1 MAIVPER
8 RLRVIVPTA
17 PKSRVTQSFVPS
29 GRFTLLTETV
39 RVLKPPQPLN
49 FVMSAV
55 ADPLGVRVLE
65 VGPLRASF
73 FTPPGSAAAGDRGG
87 RVGVGGGGRATVSE
101 NVPVAV
107 EPSASVT
114 VTLKVDVPSVVGDP
128 KTSPEGLS
136 ARPAG
141 TAPDHVYGEWPP
153 LARKLVEKKL
163 LTNTLLP
170 APMSHTPLAHVMNCV
185 LMASGGAVPAP
196 EPVSGTLLAT
206 LLWVKT

>member
-8 RLRVIVPTA
+8 PLTVIVPTA
-17 PKSRVTQSFVPS
+17 PKSRVTQSRVPS

-55 ADPLGVRVLE
+55 ADPLGVRLLK
-65 VGPLRASF
+65 VGPLRVSF
-73 FTPPGSAAAGDRGG
+73 LTPP
-87 RVGVGGGGRATVSE
+87 VWQPPGVGPGGLATVSE

-107 EPSASVT
+107 DPSASVT
-114 VTLKVDVPSVVGDP
+114 VTLKVDVPSVVGEP

-136 ARPAG
+136 MRPAG
-141 TAPDHVYGEWPP
+141 GVPDHVYGEWPP
-153 LARKLVEKKL
+153 LPRKLVEKKL

-170 APMSHTPLAHVMNCV
+170 APMSHTPFVHVMNWV
-185 LMASGGAVPAP
+185 SMASVGVVPAP
-196 EPVSGTLLAT
+196 DPVSGTVLST
-206 LLWVKT
+206 LL

>member
-17 PKSRVTQSFVPS
+17 PKSSVTQSFVPS
-29 GRFTLLTETV
+29 GRFTLLTDTV

-55 ADPLGVRVLE
+55 ADPLGVRVLKI
-65 VGPLRASF
+65 GPLRVSF
-73 FTPPGSAAAGDRGG
+73 LTPPVWQPA
-87 RVGVGGGGRATVSE
+87 GVGPGGLATVSE

-107 EPSASVT
+107 EPSAWVT
-114 VTLKVDVPSVVGDP
+114 VTVNVDVPSVVGDP
-128 KTSPEGLS
+128 NTSPDGLS

-141 TAPDHVYGEWPP
+141 TVPDHVYGEWPP
-153 LARKLVEKKL
+153 LARKLVAKKL

-170 APMSHTPLAHVMNCV
+170 APMSHTPFVHVMNWV
-185 LMASGGAVPAP
+185 LMASGGVVPAP
-196 EPVSGTLLAT
+196 EPVSSTLLST
-206 LLWVKT
+206 LLCVKT

>member
-1 MAIVPER
+1 MVPEPPC
-8 RLRVIVPTA
+8 RVIVPTA
-17 PKSRVTQSFVPS
+17 PKSRVTHSCVPS
-29 GRFTLLTETV
+29 GRFTLLTDTD

-55 ADPLGVRVLE
+55 AEPLGVRLLK
-65 VGPLRASF
+65 VGPLKVSF
-73 FTPPGSAAAGDRGG
+73 LTPPVWQPA
-87 RVGVGGGGRATVSE
+87 GVGPGGLATVSE

-107 EPSASVT
+107 DPSASVT

-128 KTSPEGLS
+128 RNSPEGLS

-141 TAPDHVYGEWPP
+141 NVPDHVYGEWPP

-170 APMSHTPLAHVMNCV
+170 APMSHTPFVQVMNWV
-185 LMASGGAVPAP
+185 LMVSGGVVPAP
-196 EPVSGTLLAT
+196 EPVSGTLLST
-206 LLWVKT
+206 LL

>member
-17 PKSRVTQSFVPS
+17 PKSRVTQSRVPS
-29 GRFTLLTETV
+29 GGFTLLTETV

-55 ADPLGVRVLE
+55 ADPLGVRLLKL
-65 VGPLRASF
+65 GPLRASD
-73 FTPPGSAAAGDRGG
+73 FTPPVWQPA
-87 RVGVGGGGRATVSE
+87 GVGAGGLATVSE
-101 NVPVAV
+101 KVPVAV
-107 EPSASVT
+107 DPSASVT

-128 KTSPEGLS
+128 KTSPEGLR
-136 ARPAG
+136 ARPVG
-141 TAPDHVYGEWPP
+141 TVPDHVYGEWPP

-170 APMSHTPLAHVMNCV
+170 APMSPPPLVHVMNCV
-185 LMASGGAVPAP
+185 LMASGGVLPAP
-196 EPVSGTLLAT
+196 EPVSGTLLST
-206 LLWVKT
+206 LLCVKT